1 MNPILNLLQGN
12 QKKNKSES
20 NFMYDAILLLK
31 QGENPD
37 KIVQILGD
45 KYLEFKDFAI
55 RNKRKSVEELSQ
67 ENNIDIS
74 KLMK

>member
-45 KYLEFKDFAI
+45 KYPEFKDFAI
-55 RNKRKSVEELSQ
+55 RNKGKSVEELSQ